1 MGGYALA
8 THIVIQM
15 PARRP
20 LPSGMLSTFATS
32 LPACRVCREPVIGY
46 VMPGKQIGWHEATI
60 GCNGCGKYG
69 MVVRCSCRDPEEAK
83 QRVLDAW
90 KADQL
95 IRATESPNG

>member
-20 LPSGMLSTFATS
+20 LPSGMNQDFNLPPCRLCGKRVATI
-32 LPACRVCREPVIGY
+32 LI
-46 VMPGKQIGWHEATI
+46 PGKSLGSFVATI

-69 MVVRCSCRDPEEAK
+69 SVVDACSNDSQEAK
-83 QRVLDAW
+83 RLAIEKW
-90 KADQL
+90 NS
-95 IRATESPNG
+95 RATESPNG